1 MRNFLGGFLMG
12 DCAPLDWVLKPLLSF
27 GFRFYVAYIFFK
39 SGLTK
44 VDDSFKVTSSTFDLF
59 KYEYMPYVSESLAT
73 IGAYLA
79 TYAELI
85 LPILLVTGIFTR
97 PAALGLFIL
106 NAVAAYSLA
115 QTDFAS
121 AAGHWQHIVWGVILA
136 VIFTFGPGKV
146 SIDKWISDK
155 LLGKDA
161 NLLSALI
168 SIGVLSAIGYFL
180 ATTFL

>member
-1 MRNFLGGFLMG
+1 MKKFLAGFLIG
-12 DCAPLDWVLKPLLSF
+12 DCAPLNLFLKPVLLL
-27 GFRFYVAYIFFK
+27 GFRLYVAYVFFK

-44 VDDSFKVTSSTFDLF
+44 VGDDYMVTSSTLDLF

-73 IGAYLA
+73 MGAYLA

-85 LPILLVTGIFTR
+85 LPVLLVIGFLTR

-121 AAGHWQHIVWGVILA
+121 AAGHWQHIAWGIMLA
-136 VIFTFGPGKV
+136 VIFTFGPGAL
-146 SIDKWISDK
+146 SIDKWISNK
-155 LLGKDA
+155 WR
-161 NLLSALI
+161 NR
-168 SIGVLSAIGYFL
+168 
-180 ATTFL
+180 

>member
-1 MRNFLGGFLMG
+1 MKKFLAGFLIG
-12 DCAPLDWVLKPLLSF
+12 DCAPLNLFLKPVLLL
-27 GFRFYVAYIFFK
+27 GFRLYVAYVFFK

-44 VDDSFKVTSSTFDLF
+44 VGDDYMVTSSTFDLF

-73 IGAYLA
+73 MGAYLA

-85 LPILLVTGIFTR
+85 LPVLLVIGFLTR

-121 AAGHWQHIVWGVILA
+121 AAGHWQHIAWGIMLA
-136 VIFTFGPGKV
+136 VIFTFGPGAL
-146 SIDKWISDK
+146 SIDKWISNK
-155 LLGKDA
+155 WG
-161 NLLSALI
+161 NR
-168 SIGVLSAIGYFL
+168 
-180 ATTFL
+180 